1 MDFGMVGTSGSQL
14 AKKFESTR
22 LVNVDNITL
31 KRLMNK
37 PTKIVLALA
46 LGIAIG
52 LLFDNNFIF

>member
-1 MDFGMVGTSGSQL
+1 
-14 AKKFESTR
+14 
-22 LVNVDNITL
+22 
-31 KRLMNK
+31 MNK